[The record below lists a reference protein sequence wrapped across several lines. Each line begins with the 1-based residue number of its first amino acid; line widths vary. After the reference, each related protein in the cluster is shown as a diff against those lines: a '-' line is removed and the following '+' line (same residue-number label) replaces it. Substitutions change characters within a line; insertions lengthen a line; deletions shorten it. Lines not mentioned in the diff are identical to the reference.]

1 MNGNNMKLGKKA
13 TNTIVDVRKE
23 FFINNTWVL
32 IELFFVLMVGRLS
45 RESNSMC
52 DWLIFNSVALR
63 ISAFNTILFE

>member
-1 MNGNNMKLGKKA
+1 MKLGKKA

-63 ISAFNTILFE
+63 ISAFNTIFF